1 MHTGKLRGAYRESD
15 SSLVYA
21 HEYGFRAAVS
31 AWSCQLEGHVRPPH
45 GPEAR
50 ATAHLKMHHA
60 PWGDEHESTCPQRQ
74 IRTSPAPSASVAWC
88 ALAPL
93 LFRRASRSMTHAA
106 SQTCRLRPWLPARH
120 ITQCIFISTQSV
132 RHMSSACHLPHK
144 AFLTFGFDPQTRSD
158 AE

>member
-21 HEYGFRAAVS
+21 HEYMYGLRAAVS

-74 IRTSPAPSASVAWC
+74 IRTSPAPSASGLVC
-88 ALAPL
+88 AGAASLQASIPEHDTCCFTNLPTASLAPCEAHHTVH
-93 LFRRASRSMTHAA
+93 RNRSNHNLKE
-106 SQTCRLRPWLPARH
+106 RLSFH
-120 ITQCIFISTQSV
+120 V
-132 RHMSSACHLPHK
+132 
-144 AFLTFGFDPQTRSD
+144 
-158 AE
+158 